1 MVARPLRLKHSPQRR
16 RVVPEGFAALAD
28 VAQAWP
34 WKMIS
39 HGRDTLRCQHVEHA
53 QARCHR
59 LFAIGIEREL
69 TSWVLDH
76 HRVVV
81 RNVARV
87 AQGLALRGDHIDRV
101 PDGMARGRH
110 RLDAESIR
118 DSILFVAG
126 DLNLKE
132 IGGPSQDFGPENMRR
147 TVYCKVSRFRLNN
160 FLQAFDFPN
169 PSFTAEQ
176 RFSTNVPVQRLY
188 FMNNDFVYDQA
199 GKLAE
204 RVFPKGT
211 DEARIEEAYRLLF
224 GRAPT
229 KQEVDVGLHFLRT
242 TPEKPGNLVNG

>member
-81 RNVARV
+81 CDVARDGRL
-87 AQGLALRGDHIDRV
+87 AAGRCDCAFYARMSLQRGPCKHLLAL
-101 PDGMARGRH
+101 H
-110 RLDAESIR
+110 RKI
-118 DSILFVAG
+118 
-126 DLNLKE
+126 
-132 IGGPSQDFGPENMRR
+132 
-147 TVYCKVSRFRLNN
+147 T
-160 FLQAFDFPN
+160 
-169 PSFTAEQ
+169 
-176 RFSTNVPVQRLY
+176 
-188 FMNNDFVYDQA
+188 
-199 GKLAE
+199 
-204 RVFPKGT
+204 
-211 DEARIEEAYRLLF
+211 
-224 GRAPT
+224 RAA
-229 KQEVDVGLHFLRT
+229 
-242 TPEKPGNLVNG
+242 